1 MHWKDGIFLTWGVA
15 SAVMF
20 NANLVFHGLDRV
32 YTRFTQPS
40 LCPECQR
47 RAQTLNE
54 IDLTAQHC
62 QRIDACLRDK

>member
-1 MHWKDGIFLTWGVA
+1 MHWKDSVILTWGVA

-20 NANLVFHGLDRV
+20 NANLAVYGLERV
-32 YTRFTQPS
+32 YKWFTQPS